1 VLKFVSPLPTQGD
14 IVLFDVGGARRLRPL
29 RRLRLREE
37 LRRQPDERAANRTT
51 LATAGKATLFV
62 ASAVAGGYGVLAF
75 SYGFYLHLWMAILI
89 SAAMIV
95 SSLAAPTVLPGC
107 C

>member
-1 VLKFVSPLPTQGD
+1 M
-14 IVLFDVGGARRLRPL
+14 
-29 RRLRLREE
+29 
-37 LRRQPDERAANRTT
+37 
-51 LATAGKATLFV
+51 